1 MSSYYTISLTD
12 TNFTYTYAFLV
23 SPVFA
28 SLQVCDPHRIRKIA
42 LERKKKDPN
51 SPGCI
56 VYSIGSNGNFMFE
69 LALQVRGDDFIDVL
83 SHS

>member
-1 MSSYYTISLTD
+1 MRSL
-12 TNFTYTYAFLV
+12 FPLYLPLYRL
-23 SPVFA
+23 
-28 SLQVCDPHRIRKIA
+28 VCDPHRIRKIA
-42 LERKKKDPN
+42 LERKKKNPN